1 MTSPARLVATVGET
15 IKIVCRH
22 EMCFQCILPASA
34 ILLIPF
40 FIYSCNEI
48 FADKTSQSDPT
59 LSAGEDVAKNFFGDS
74 TAANSQVSANLCFA
88 FKYEVL
94 IILNPCFFIFSF
106 FVNIL
111 WIDLM

>member
-22 EMCFQCILPASA
+22 EMCFHCILPASA

-59 LSAGEDVAKNFFGDS
+59 LSAEEDVAKNFFGDS
-74 TAANSQVSANLCFA
+74 AAANSQVSALN
-88 FKYEVL
+88 YDVL
-94 IILNPCFFIFSF
+94 IFLNPCFFIFPF
-106 FVNIL
+106 LRVYL
-111 WIDLM
+111 VD